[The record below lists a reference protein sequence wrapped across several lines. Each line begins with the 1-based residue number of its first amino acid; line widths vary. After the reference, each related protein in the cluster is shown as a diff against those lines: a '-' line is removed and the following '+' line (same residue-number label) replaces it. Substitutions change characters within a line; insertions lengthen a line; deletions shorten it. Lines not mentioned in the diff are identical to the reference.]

1 MPKKY
6 FHIVTCPLSKRQR
19 FLYEDYI
26 GRRKTREQLA
36 SGSFLSMMG
45 VLMQL
50 RKVCNHPDL
59 FETRPIRTPF
69 VCDGLELPLP
79 RLVARMERGVVF
91 SHALNRGMW
100 EQNTLTDAA
109 LDAADWRRSLLVLPS
124 FARRVALVND
134 FRLVDR
140 EADSRGAWL
149 LRRALQPPSEA
160 FLEEIEALQTTF
172 SPDSPLIEEIHG
184 AAFAYRFFPAPASF
198 SSPSPPS

>member
-59 FETRPIRTPF
+59 FETRPITTPF
-69 VCDGLELPLP
+69 ICEPIEFAVP
-79 RLVARMERGVVF
+79 RCVERLERGVVF
-91 SHALNRGMW
+91 SHSLNRCMW
-100 EQNTLTDAA
+100 EQNDLTDDA
-109 LDAADWRRSLLVLPS
+109 LDAADWRRSLLVFPS
-124 FARRVALVND
+124 FTRRVASIND

-140 EADSRGAWL
+140 ETDSLGAAL
-149 LRRALQPPSEA
+149 LRQSLLPNSNS
-160 FLEEIEALQTTF
+160 FLEMIGSLQTTF
-172 SPDSPLIEEIHG
+172 NPNSPLIEEVHN
-184 AAFAYRFFPAPASF
+184 AVFNFRFFPTPS
-198 SSPSPPS
+198 SSPFPLSPF